1 MNDDDDDD
9 LRLSWYSSRLW
20 LVFLNNTLLLS
31 LHGLVLCFLC
41 CRTVVIFFIQEQNN
55 PEILGRESLI

>member
-31 LHGLVLCFLC
+31 LHGLALCFFVLPNSC
-41 CRTVVIFFIQEQNN
+41 
-55 PEILGRESLI
+55 